1 MSQEEHFMST
11 FFDTF
16 SALCKEHGET
26 PNSIGKTLNIPS
38 GSITAWKNGTIPR
51 AQTLGKI
58 ADHFSVTTDYLLTG
72 KQAQKA
78 PAQEGGRKRKLRS
91 VARLES
97 ADITPE
103 LDKNIADY
111 IDYLLTKR
119 DREE

>member
-1 MSQEEHFMST
+1 MST

-26 PNSIGKTLNIPS
+26 PNSVGKALNIPS
-38 GSITAWKNGTIPR
+38 GSITAWKNGATPR

-58 ADHFSVTTDYLLTG
+58 AVHFSVTTDYLLTG
-72 KQAQKA
+72 EQTKKA
-78 PAQEGGRKRKLRS
+78 PVLEDERKKKLRS

-97 ADITPE
+97 SDITPE

-111 IDYLLTKR
+111 IDYLLSKKER
-119 DREE
+119 GE